1 VDKPRDDAQPLVSAN
16 TCSVSCQTVRGA
28 TVVLVSGAVDAVTA
42 PQLEE
47 ALNAALTP
55 APAVLIAD
63 LTETEFLSSAGMS
76 VLMSVHDRLGDSG
89 RFAVV
94 ADGPGTSRPLKLVGI
109 AEVIAVYPS
118 LDEALTA
125 LTA

>member
-1 VDKPRDDAQPLVSAN
+1 MEKPHDELQPLVSAH
-16 TCSVSCQTVRGA
+16 TCSISRHTVRGA
-28 TVVLVSGAVDAVTA
+28 TVVEVTGAIDAVTA
-42 PQLEE
+42 PRLEE

-76 VLMSVHDRLGDSG
+76 VLMSVHGRLGDSG

-109 AEVIAVYPS
+109 AEVIALYPT
-118 LDEALTA
+118 LDQAVTA
-125 LTA
+125 LNA